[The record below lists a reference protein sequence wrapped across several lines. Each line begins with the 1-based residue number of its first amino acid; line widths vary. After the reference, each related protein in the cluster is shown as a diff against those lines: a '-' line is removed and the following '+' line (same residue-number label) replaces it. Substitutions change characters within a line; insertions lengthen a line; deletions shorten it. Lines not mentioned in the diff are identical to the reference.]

1 MPAFGKSSQG
11 RLDTTHS
18 LLKELFRR
26 VVEER
31 DCSVV
36 CGHRP
41 NDTQDALYAQG
52 RTAPGDIV
60 TNAKAGES
68 THNSFPSMG
77 VDVVPY
83 PELWS
88 SPTAFAQLSVIVLE
102 KWAEMEIEGLTN
114 GYELV
119 WGGDWDGDRDPN
131 DTDQWDKPHWEV
143 RHVGT

>member
-1 MPAFGKSSQG
+1 MASFGNSSRT
-11 RLDTTHS
+11 RLVTCRP
-18 LLKELFRR
+18 LLRELFKR
-26 VVEER
+26 VVKIR

-41 NDTQDALYAQG
+41 NDIQDALYAQG
-52 RTAPGDIV
+52 RTTPGDIV
-60 TNAKAGES
+60 TNAQAGES
-68 THNSFPSMG
+68 KHNTSPSEA

-102 KWAEMEIEGLTN
+102 VWDDMTIEGLTD

-143 RHVGT
+143 RRV